1 MGPVAGS
8 LEAQDLGSGADVARP
23 APGRQDGGMLSSEA
37 ASAPDVPRRQG
48 LADLDPPHLGRE
60 VLACWDAFLELVT
73 APSTDLTRPSR
84 LRGWTGRDTC
94 IHLGDWPDA
103 PVLERLLASAEQGG
117 TGPPTRPDDVNAV
130 LVDAHRDASTAEVV
144 EALHR
149 SRAGLAAFFD
159 SDAARR
165 LGRAPARSA
174 VGPLAVLTLVH
185 AGCYELAVHGLD
197 LAPCG
202 APAPPEHLLQRAL
215 AALLDIT
222 GALTSGAGVSMV
234 LTGQTPTGGWRFR
247 SDEHGWTT
255 EPVGPGEFEGTG
267 VRGTVVDLLDTSAG
281 RSNLAQLVVTR
292 RLQVQQMQHFMNLA
306 PLLDAV
312 PGLPG
317 GPALRSAVGGLHGIG
332 TGVGRLL
339 GRLPGRR

>member
-1 MGPVAGS
+1 MP
-8 LEAQDLGSGADVARP
+8 QDATPDPQP
-23 APGRQDGGMLSSEA
+23 APL
-37 ASAPDVPRRQG
+37 RRG

-60 VLACWDAFLELVT
+60 VLACWDAFLALVA
-73 APSTDLTRPSR
+73 APSTDLSRPSR

-103 PVLERLLASAEQGG
+103 QVLERLLASAREGG
-117 TGPPTRPDDVNAV
+117 SGPATRPDDVNAV
-130 LVDAHRDASTAEVV
+130 LVEAHRDASTEEVI

-149 SRAGLAAFFD
+149 SRARLAAFFA
-159 SDAARR
+159 SDDAVRF
-165 LGRAPARSA
+165 GRAPARSA
-174 VGPLAVLTLVH
+174 VGPLPVLTLVH
-185 AGCYELAVHGLD
+185 AGCYELAVHALD

-215 AALLDIT
+215 AALVDIT
-222 GALTSGAGVSMV
+222 GALSSGAGVEMV
-234 LTGQTPTGGWRFR
+234 LTGQTPTGGWRFT
-247 SDEHGWTT
+247 SGEDGWTT
-255 EPVGPGEFEGTG
+255 EPVAPGSFEGTG
-267 VRGTVVDLLDTSAG
+267 VRGSAVDLLDTSAG
-281 RSNLAQLVVTR
+281 RSHVAQLVVTR

-317 GPALRSAVGGLHGIG
+317 GPALKSAVGGLHGLG
-332 TGVGRLL
+332 SGVGRLL